1 MNVASVGN
9 CHTWSTGLCTG
20 LLSYVSRK
28 EVCGIDSWEYSTV
41 LRVRV
46 CPTCLGT
53 KGSTVRVRVRSTVP
67 MYGLLY
73 VGFGLLSYVSRKL
86 QLLRNQSIHYV
97 QKSVRNF

>member
-1 MNVASVGN
+1 MFPSFMDGNLVGKRRFDER
-9 CHTWSTGLCTG
+9 CQCRKLSHVVYGLCTG

-53 KGSTVRVRVRSTVP
+53 KGLNVARTRTR
-67 MYGLLY
+67 
-73 VGFGLLSYVSRKL
+73 GFYLVYCPTCIGSYNS
-86 QLLRNQSIHYV
+86 
-97 QKSVRNF
+97 